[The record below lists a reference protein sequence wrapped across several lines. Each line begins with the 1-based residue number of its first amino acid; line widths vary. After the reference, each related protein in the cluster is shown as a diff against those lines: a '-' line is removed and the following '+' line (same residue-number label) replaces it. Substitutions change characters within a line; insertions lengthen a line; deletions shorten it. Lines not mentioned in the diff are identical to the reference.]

1 MTNRL
6 HHVAKKHF
14 DAHLQALSERER
26 QVIQQLGESGPVS
39 RDTNR
44 QFDSDLTFGQR
55 LADRVASF
63 GGSWAFIIIFA
74 VIMAAWVLLNSIL
87 LARQGAAFDPYPY
100 ILLNLFL
107 SMLASIQA
115 PLILMAQN
123 RLSTKDRI
131 DATHDYEVNLKAEL
145 EILSLHDKLDELR
158 ALSGGSRFVFPGRN
172 RDKPISNI
180 FCYYHHFTSPRHPN
194 SYYLQYT
201 KLLL

>member
-1 MTNRL
+1 MTDRL

-14 DAHLQALSERER
+14 DAHLQALSEHER
-26 QVIQQLGESGPVS
+26 KMIQQLGERGPVS

-74 VIMAAWVLLNSIL
+74 VIMAAWVFLNSVL
-87 LARQGAAFDPYPY
+87 LASQGAAFDPFPY

-107 SMLASIQA
+107 SMLAAIQA
-115 PLILMAQN
+115 PMILMAQN
-123 RLSTKDRI
+123 RLATKDRI
-131 DATHDYEVNLKAEL
+131 DAAHDYEVNLKAEL

-158 ALSGGSRFVFPGRN
+158 
-172 RDKPISNI
+172 DKKWLDLIVMQQQQI
-180 FCYYHHFTSPRHPN
+180 Q
-194 SYYLQYT
+194 LLT
-201 KLLL
+201 KLTQAREAGAG